1 VFLLFRFLL
10 DACDR
15 MLQLL
20 QPVGPG
26 AKNPEVDY
34 SLVTRMVRYV
44 N

>member
-1 VFLLFRFLL
+1 MLLRFLL

-26 AKNPEVDY
+26 TANPEVDY
-34 SLVTRMVRYV
+34 NLVIRMVRYV
-44 N
+44 H